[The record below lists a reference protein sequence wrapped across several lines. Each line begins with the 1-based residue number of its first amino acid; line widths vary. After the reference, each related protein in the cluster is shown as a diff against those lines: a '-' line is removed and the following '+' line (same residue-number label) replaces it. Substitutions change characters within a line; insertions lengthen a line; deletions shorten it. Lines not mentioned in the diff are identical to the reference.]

1 MDTNKDKKT
10 QSLFDDQENYNE
22 FEKDLLGFNIL
33 NDSLKKSSE
42 KGFSLGFPTQIIR
55 KIEAKQQRKFNL
67 KMYSLFSLLVIIGL
81 GFLAV
86 LFSEDQF
93 LMMISLFLKYKF
105 MILFS
110 LIIVILIQISSRL
123 LTSKE
128 LEN

>member
-10 QSLFDDQENYNE
+10 QNLIDDQENYNE

-33 NDSLKKSSE
+33 NDSLKKPSE
-42 KGFSLGFPTQIIR
+42 KGFSLGFSTQIIR
-55 KIEAKQQRKFNL
+55 KIEIKQQLKFNL
-67 KMYSLFSLLVIIGL
+67 KMYSLFSLLVVIGL
-81 GFLAV
+81 GFSAV

-93 LMMISLFLKYKF
+93 LMMLSLFLKYKF

-110 LIIVILIQISSRL
+110 LIIVILIQISSCL

>member
-10 QSLFDDQENYNE
+10 QNLIDDQENYNE

-33 NDSLKKSSE
+33 NDSLKKPSE
-42 KGFSLGFPTQIIR
+42 KGFSLGFSTQIIR
-55 KIEAKQQRKFNL
+55 KIEVKQQRKFNL
-67 KMYSLFSLLVIIGL
+67 KMYSLFSLLVVIGL
-81 GFLAV
+81 GFSAV

-93 LMMISLFLKYKF
+93 LMMLSLFLKYKF

-110 LIIVILIQISSRL
+110 LIIVILIQISSCL

>member
-10 QSLFDDQENYNE
+10 QNFIDDQENYNE
-22 FEKDLLGFNIL
+22 SENDFNISEIL
-33 NDSLKKSSE
+33 NNSLKNSSD
-42 KGFSLGFPTQIIR
+42 KGFSLGFSNQIIR

-67 KMYSLFSLLVIIGL
+67 KMYSLFSLLVVIGL

-105 MILFS
+105 IILFS
-110 LIIVILIQISSRL
+110 LITVILIQISSRL

>member
-10 QSLFDDQENYNE
+10 NNFIDDQENYNE
-22 FEKDLLGFNIL
+22 FEKDLLGFDIIN
-33 NDSLKKSSE
+33 NSLKKPSE
-42 KGFSLGFPTQIIR
+42 KGFSLGFSTQIIR
-55 KIEAKQQRKFNL
+55 KIEVKQQRKFNL

-105 MILFS
+105 IILFS
-110 LIIVILIQISSRL
+110 LITVILIQISSRL

>member
-10 QSLFDDQENYNE
+10 QNFIDDQENYTE
-22 FEKDLLGFNIL
+22 SESDFNISEIL
-33 NDSLKKSSE
+33 NNSLKNSSD
-42 KGFSLGFPTQIIR
+42 KGFSLGFSTQIIR
-55 KIEAKQQRKFNL
+55 KIDAKQQRKFNL

-81 GFLAV
+81 GFSAV

-105 MILFS
+105 MILLS
-110 LIIVILIQISSRL
+110 LIIVILIQIGSRL
-123 LTSKE
+123 LISKE